1 LTNKDSRAD
10 FPLAFAKSAL
20 SDATN
25 AFDGQYDTHV
35 AFSEIT
41 KIPASLGMEWET
53 NQAVGSILLRAP
65 MTDGAMEL
73 VLEVSNDG
81 IQFKTVQTLRDLGQS
96 RSSSGACYAAR
107 KLGGDLITLDTMA
120 LTEPAATKGC
130 ASANV
135 YYALDKMSQYA
146 DVDSCAGP
154 ADNTDT
160 SSVGGQDCASLIEG
174 KPGSM
179 YKYSVNSGTSFT
191 MTLTLSA
198 GSSIDAIETF
208 IGTDDIMD
216 TGFSGLTVTLDD
228 AASVVY
234 SSEKMWGQPSTGSK
248 YTEVDTNFRWG
259 EWNTHRFDK
268 KYDGV
273 TKVKL
278 TFQHAKQAA
287 KLGFSM
293 HQVRVNQVSVAN
305 DAWTLAGSIAR
316 GSGATALRAVPYAA
330 KWMLKDFVADTGGTS
345 CVAKVEVRGRD
356 IGSRLSDCINLHC
369 EAAFPIGSES
379 AASGYTDSCKTGCH
393 LGAKLWSENAA
404 GKALTACSGFDAD
417 LRDSCSVGQKKIP
430 QGGQLVYSSRLRV

>member
-1 LTNKDSRAD
+1 
-10 FPLAFAKSAL
+10 
-20 SDATN
+20 
-25 AFDGQYDTHV
+25 
-35 AFSEIT
+35 
-41 KIPASLGMEWET
+41 
-53 NQAVGSILLRAP
+53 
-65 MTDGAMEL
+65 
-73 VLEVSNDG
+73 
-81 IQFKTVQTLRDLGQS
+81 
-96 RSSSGACYAAR
+96 
-107 KLGGDLITLDTMA
+107 
-120 LTEPAATKGC
+120 
-130 ASANV
+130 
-135 YYALDKMSQYA
+135 
-146 DVDSCAGP
+146 
-154 ADNTDT
+154 
-160 SSVGGQDCASLIEG
+160 
-174 KPGSM
+174 
-179 YKYSVNSGTSFT
+179 

-417 LRDSCSVGQKKIP
+417 LRDSCSVGQKRFLKEDNLFTPLDYESRPKYPVVVEVTGNGGMSYSNLRSGRGDGAMELKMVASWCNSAWCLSVIGLRGEAACGFCNTKIK
-430 QGGQLVYSSRLRV
+430 S